1 MRRSRTAHCLVAV
14 LIVAAALVG
23 DAVASG
29 PVSAQSGAAPTFS
42 DDPFY
47 TDVPAESDSYEPE
60 GDSGELG
67 WTGPVDPQ
75 SESYRHIQSLARAG
89 VFGGTDC
96 GVGRFCPD
104 AHVQRW
110 QVAVWL
116 MRSLGESDLDRID
129 DSRFA
134 DVDADEWWAPHVER
148 MAELGVYTG
157 CSQSPAKYCPES
169 SVNRGHM
176 AIWLARGFEL
186 PNPGQYGFT
195 DIGGS
200 NAHNADRVVAAKIT
214 TACNQEPLK
223 FCAGTGVT
231 KAQMAVFIFR
241 ALDWRQ
247 LNTIAESSRVPDDI
261 FLTDYNE
268 FSWYIKTQVVDRY
281 GDDQPWL
288 RAAWN
293 VTNRS
298 TFDYKYSSYYST
310 SVHYGGA
317 APQGGRVHT
326 VARAMTT
333 RPGMFHS
340 VYHNTLTH
348 ELAHVY
354 TLSNRVSE
362 TPVALAAAHLYFS
375 ELGQARCGSHE
386 LLADTA
392 EHLQFYS
399 KSDNYW
405 GACPHLP
412 YVATSEA
419 ITVVREAFQ
428 GQIPRWF
435 YDTFQDSGGNLDYEA
450 IWEAV
455 RGMADRR
462 SRRVAVYQLQNSF
475 GGYCASHQVNEFL
488 GGNRN
493 LDIVQ
498 SWVLDAGQP
507 WVDGGCDGTAAAP
520 DGEPDADP
528 VAAGATASVRIVAR
542 KLAGGRIEFGLQQR
556 GPDDAW
562 DERRL
567 PAVRFFP
574 PTARLGRW
582 LASSPLELAV
592 GEVRIV
598 ARKLANGKVEF
609 GLRQRNPDDTW
620 SDNRLP
626 GVRYFPTTARVDR
639 WLVSSPLT
647 LTTPQPTA

>member
-1 MRRSRTAHCLVAV
+1 MQSSLTAHCLVAV

-23 DAVASG
+23 DVGGSG

-148 MAELGVYTG
+148 MAELGIDTG

-214 TACNQEPLK
+214 TACNREPLK

-298 TFDYKYSSYYST
+298 TFDYKYSSYYMT
-310 SVHYGGA
+310 AVYYGGA

-326 VARAMTT
+326 VASAMTT
-333 RPGMFHS
+333 RPGKFHS
-340 VYHNTLTH
+340 VYHHNLAH

-362 TPVALAAAHLYFS
+362 TPTALAAAHLYFS
-375 ELGQARCGSHE
+375 ELTQGDAKCGSDE
-386 LLADTA
+386 LLAETA
-392 EHLQFYS
+392 EHLQFYLNS
-399 KSDNYW
+399 NGYW
-405 GACPHLP
+405 GTCPHLP
-412 YVATSEA
+412 HVATSEA
-419 ITVVREAFQ
+419 ITVVREAFR
-428 GQIPRWF
+428 GQMP
-435 YDTFQDSGGNLDYEA
+435 E
-450 IWEAV
+450 V
-455 RGMADRR
+455 
-462 SRRVAVYQLQNSF
+462 
-475 GGYCASHQVNEFL
+475 
-488 GGNRN
+488 
-493 LDIVQ
+493 
-498 SWVLDAGQP
+498 VL
-507 WVDGGCDGTAAAP
+507 
-520 DGEPDADP
+520 
-528 VAAGATASVRIVAR
+528 RY
-542 KLAGGRIEFGLQQR
+542 
-556 GPDDAW
+556 
-562 DERRL
+562 
-567 PAVRFFP
+567 
-574 PTARLGRW
+574 
-582 LASSPLELAV
+582 
-592 GEVRIV
+592 
-598 ARKLANGKVEF
+598 
-609 GLRQRNPDDTW
+609 
-620 SDNRLP
+620 LP
-626 GVRYFPTTARVDR
+626 G
-639 WLVSSPLT
+639 L
-647 LTTPQPTA
+647 